1 MKIILKLWRSLLY
14 LIANFVDIL
23 ETTSKSLAKHK
34 AGRFILGSIFSIV
47 PISVYWGYAVFFQV
61 DISLL
66 KGITGSLILMLAFG
80 VAAVYGKLD
89 QLIEGFDL

>member
-1 MKIILKLWRSLLY
+1 MKIILKLWRSLTN
-14 LIANFVDIL
+14 LIDLL
-23 ETTSKSLAKHK
+23 ETSSKSLTKHK
-34 AGRFILGSIFSIV
+34 TGRFILGSIFSII

-80 VAAVYGKLD
+80 LAAVYGKLD
-89 QLIEGFDL
+89 QLIDGFDL